1 MKVVAVYI
9 AGEAIGS
16 ILQIIAGDKLGRK
29 RFMQLAC
36 ILVTV
41 GVVIQTAATNVG
53 MLLAGRVLA
62 GIAVG

>member
-1 MKVVAVYI
+1 MAVYI

-16 ILQIIAGDKLGRK
+16 ILQIMVGDKLGRK

-36 ILVTV
+36 VIVTV
-41 GVVIQTAATNVG
+41 GVVIQTAAINVG